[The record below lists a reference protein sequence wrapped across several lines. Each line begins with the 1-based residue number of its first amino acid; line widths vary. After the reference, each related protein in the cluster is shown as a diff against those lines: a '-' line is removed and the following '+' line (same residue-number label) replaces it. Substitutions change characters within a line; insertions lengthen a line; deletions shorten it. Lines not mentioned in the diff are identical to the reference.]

1 MTFRSVRVRLS
12 LGMAPASADQQFH
25 LNVWRHSGT
34 LAQPSAISARVGGVS
49 YKIKPACSNRH
60 HPTNGLGGHERR
72 AGSH

>member
-34 LAQPSAISARVGGVS
+34 LAQATSDRYAPHDVTGL
-49 YKIKPACSNRH
+49 ACG
-60 HPTNGLGGHERR
+60 PQ
-72 AGSH
+72 